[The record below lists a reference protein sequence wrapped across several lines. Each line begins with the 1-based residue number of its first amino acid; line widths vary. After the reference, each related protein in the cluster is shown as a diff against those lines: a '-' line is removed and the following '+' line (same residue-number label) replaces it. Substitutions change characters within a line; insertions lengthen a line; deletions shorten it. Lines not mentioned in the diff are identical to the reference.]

1 MRDSMELARGNTDGV
16 DKDTLALLSGVA
28 LVVFGAGLIISS
40 RSIKKFIGNVRPGE
54 LLEAAIPDFEKYMK
68 LRAM

>member
-1 MRDSMELARGNTDGV
+1 MADSFDGDRDDGF
-16 DKDTLALLSGVA
+16 DKDTMALLGGVA

-40 RSIKKFIGNVRPGE
+40 RSIRKFTGNVRPGE
-54 LLEAAIPDFEKYMK
+54 LLEAAIPDFERYMK

>member
-1 MRDSMELARGNTDGV
+1 MANRTDITADGEGF
-16 DKDTLALLSGVA
+16 DKDTMALVGGLA

-40 RSIKKFIGNVRPGE
+40 RSIRRFTGNVRPGE
-54 LLEAAIPDFEKYMK
+54 LLEAAIPDFERYMK

>member
-1 MRDSMELARGNTDGV
+1 MADGTDITRDGDGF

-28 LVVFGAGLIISS
+28 LLVFGAGLIISS
-40 RSIKKFIGNVRPGE
+40 RSIRRFTGNVRPGE
-54 LLEAAIPDFEKYMK
+54 LLEAAIPDFERYMR